1 MRQTARFR
9 LVAISNVAAAR
20 EKSKHHLVNWC
31 IDTNRIQPEAKH
43 YNHVN
48 ILGLYIQVKECV
60 RTCQRNIPTCS
71 YDNMHVLIRKYL
83 YIYIHVISI
92 YFFKCFRNI

>member
-48 ILGLYIQVKECV
+48 ILGLCIQVKECV
-60 RTCQRNIPTCS
+60 RTCQRNIRTCS
-71 YDNMHVLIRKYL
+71 YDNMHVLIRKHF
-83 YIYIHVISI
+83 YIYTCNFYI
-92 YFFKCFRNI
+92 FFQML